1 MTELLAAYRKIK
13 RFAVPFGDV
22 DMMRHVNNVSY
33 LRWAETS
40 RTEFFAEVLGE
51 DILSS
56 RGMILAKLGIDYVKP
71 LAYRENVAIGCRVTR
86 LGNKSFEIAHDIA
99 SEDRGIIAATVH
111 STLVAFDYHADRTI
125 EIPQEWRAAID
136 AYQSAIY

>member
-1 MTELLAAYRKIK
+1 MNELLAAYRKIA

-51 DILSS
+51 DILST
-56 RGMILAKLGIDYVKP
+56 RGMILAKMTIEYLAP
-71 LAYRENVAIGCRVTR
+71 LLYREHVAIGCRVSRFGT
-86 LGNKSFEIAHDIA
+86 KSFDIEHHVV
-99 SEDRGIIAATVH
+99 SDDRAIVAATIS
-111 STLVAFDYHADRTI
+111 STLVAFDYESNRTI
-125 EIPQEWRAAID
+125 DVPLEWREAVAAF
-136 AYQSAIY
+136 QSSQD

>member
-1 MTELLAAYRKIK
+1 MSELLSAYRKIK
-13 RFAVPFGDV
+13 RFTVPFGDV

-56 RGMILAKLGIDYVKP
+56 RGMILAKMGIDYLKP
-71 LAYRENVAIGCRVTR
+71 LLYRENVAIGCRVSR
-86 LGNKSFEIAHDIA
+86 LGNKSFEIEHDVV
-99 SEDRGIIAATVH
+99 SEDRNIVAATIR
-111 STLVAFDYHADRTI
+111 STLVAFDYNADRTI
-125 EIPQEWRAAID
+125 EIPADWRLAID
-136 AYQSAIY
+136 IYQA